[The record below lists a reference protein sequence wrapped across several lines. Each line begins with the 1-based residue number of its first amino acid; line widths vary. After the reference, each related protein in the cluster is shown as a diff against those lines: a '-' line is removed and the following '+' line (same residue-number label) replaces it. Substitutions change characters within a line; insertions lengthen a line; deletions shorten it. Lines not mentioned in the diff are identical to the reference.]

1 MDSKDIGIINSEFVA
16 DSIPFVLDIKIYFR
30 FCVIT
35 KPLIVSS
42 RLRDRKRKKYIKYLN
57 QSQENDVLELNE
69 KHGIRDVFIAFP
81 KMFPPPFS
89 PSFVRNNF
97 RSLFNK
103 EMHIY

>member
-1 MDSKDIGIINSEFVA
+1 MIYDIGFQRYRDYKFRVCGK

-57 QSQENDVLELNE
+57 QSQENDVLE
-69 KHGIRDVFIAFP
+69 
-81 KMFPPPFS
+81 
-89 PSFVRNNF
+89 
-97 RSLFNK
+97 
-103 EMHIY
+103 